1 MNHKKIL
8 SKKFWTPF
16 FLLLLCFLQIA
27 QPIRYALEYTGMEFE
42 DRRYDIG
49 AAPDFDKSSWT
60 DEKYELGLDF
70 PNVSMIIFGDFIT
83 KVR

>member
-1 MNHKKIL
+1 
-8 SKKFWTPF
+8 
-16 FLLLLCFLQIA
+16 
-27 QPIRYALEYTGMEFE
+27 MEFE